1 MKYTTILPAFLFL
14 AASALLPISGYADN
28 CNGGEKPISEVSY
41 NSEVDGADENVDG
54 ADENVDGA
62 DENVDGDGSDSDVTD
77 EDGSDN

>member
-54 ADENVDGA
+54 ADENVDG
-62 DENVDGDGSDSDVTD
+62 DGSDSDVSD